1 MIWSWLIGSRLGRA
15 VSTTAL
21 AVTLF
26 LGIIAQQRRDARTD
40 ALRDAR
46 EKDRDD
52 ADSIRDRVRD
62 VPDRVRDYSER
73 GWRD

>member
-15 VSTTAL
+15 ISGAVVAVSL
-21 AVTLF
+21 L
-26 LGIIAQQRRDARTD
+26 LGLIAQQRRDARND

-46 EKDRDD
+46 EKDRDN

-62 VPDRVRDYSER
+62 VPKRVRDYSQR
-73 GWRD
+73 GFRD

>member
-1 MIWSWLIGSRLGRA
+1 MIWSWLIGSRLGRSI
-15 VSTTAL
+15 STAAL

-26 LGIIAQQRRDARTD
+26 LGIIAQQRRDARND

-46 EKDRDD
+46 ERDRDN

-62 VPDRVRDYSER
+62 VPDKLHDYSDR
-73 GWRD
+73 GFRD

>member
-1 MIWSWLIGSRLGRA
+1 MIWSWLIGSRLGRTASA
-15 VSTTAL
+15 VAA
-21 AVTLF
+21 AVFLF

-46 EKDRDD
+46 EKDRGN
-52 ADSIRDRVRD
+52 ADIIRDRVRD
-62 VPDRVRDYSER
+62 VPDKLHDYADR

>member
-1 MIWSWLIGSRLGRA
+1 MIWSWLIGSRLGRSI
-15 VSTTAL
+15 STAAL

-40 ALRDAR
+40 ALRNAR
-46 EKDRDD
+46 EKDRDN

-62 VPDRVRDYSER
+62 VPDKLHDYADR

>member
-1 MIWSWLIGSRLGRA
+1 MIWSWLIGSRLGRSI
-15 VSTTAL
+15 STAAL

-26 LGIIAQQRRDARTD
+26 LGIIAQQRRDARND

-46 EKDRDD
+46 ERDRENVEN
-52 ADSIRDRVRD
+52 IRSRVRD
-62 VPDRVRDYSER
+62 VPDKLHDYADR